1 MLKLQAMTVFLIG
14 FMGAGKTTLGKKLAP
29 KLQCTFIDV
38 DHLLEQRENKTIREI
53 IATHGEAFFREKES
67 ETLRSID
74 IENKIISTGGG
85 TPCFHDNMAWM
96 NAHGITLFL
105 NVSEKAIYS
114 RLKTADR
121 EQRPLLRG
129 MDDEGLRLFIHDK
142 LRERRP
148 FYEQAQL
155 SLDPISEPL
164 NDVAEGIRQYNR
176 NRL

>member
-1 MLKLQAMTVFLIG
+1 MTVFLIG

-38 DHLLEQRENKTIREI
+38 DHLLEQQEGMSIKDV
-53 IATHGEAFFREKES
+53 IAAHGEPYFRQRES

-74 IENKIISTGGG
+74 LDNKIISTGGG

-96 NAHGITLFL
+96 NAHGITLYL

-114 RLKTADR
+114 RLKTVDR

-129 MDDEGLRLFIHDK
+129 LDDEQLRIFIKEK
-142 LRERRP
+142 LNERRL
-148 FYEQAQL
+148 FYEQAL
-155 SLDPISEPL
+155 LALDPISEPL
-164 NDVAEGIRQYNR
+164 NDVAEKIKNYIR
-176 NRL
+176 

>member
-1 MLKLQAMTVFLIG
+1 MTVFLIG

-29 KLQCTFIDV
+29 KLQCTFVDV
-38 DHLLEQRENKTIREI
+38 DHLLEQREGMAIKNI
-53 IATHGEAFFREKES
+53 ITTHGEPYFRQKES
-67 ETLRSID
+67 ETLRSLE

-85 TPCFHDNMAWM
+85 TPCFYDNMAWM

-114 RLKTADR
+114 RLKTVDR

-129 MDDEGLRLFIHDK
+129 LDDEGLRLFIHDK

-155 SLDPISEPL
+155 SLDPISAPL
-164 NDVAEGIRQYNR
+164 NDVADKIRNYIR
-176 NRL
+176 